1 MIIANVGFWAFIGG
15 IILAALGFVVAVI
28 SAVSTTFFII
38 SMIFLGFWIHRKVNK
53 LDYQKVFKVSFIIY
67 LSLSILTVVVPAT
80 YAAVSVYNTPLIN
93 SKAYPDTKENV
104 NHIETHNFFTFDG
117 VRYINISDMVSHA
130 KAEDGKTSIA
140 NPRGSGEIIYE
151 LENDSGK
158 ILLEYNGELYC
169 AEDDVKHVVEYYNN
183 PENYDYYLRSQ
194 RKGTVVS
201 IHMSNEKCQK
211 IWEVISK
218 NENKTDE
225 EILDLVEYDIIKKSY
240 DGVYSE
246 TRTFLQSEDKHYV
259 KSETGYFLVED
270 PEVKN
275 ELSLIVDLAWAYY

>member
-1 MIIANVGFWAFIGG
+1 MIIANVGFWSFIGG

-28 SAVSTTFFII
+28 SVVSTTFFII
-38 SMIFLGFWIHRKVNK
+38 SMIFLGFWIHRKRNK
-53 LDYQKVFKVSFIIY
+53 LDYQKIFKVSFIIY

-117 VRYINISDMVSHA
+117 VKYVNISDMVSHA

-140 NPRGSGEIIYE
+140 NPRGSGEIIYK
-151 LENDSGK
+151 LENDSSK
-158 ILLEYNGELYC
+158 MLLEYNGELYC
-169 AEDDVKHVVEYYNN
+169 AEDDIKHVVEYYNN
-183 PENYDYYLRSQ
+183 PENYDYYTHRYGG
-194 RKGTVVS
+194 RTVS
-201 IHMSNEKCQK
+201 IHMSNEKCQE

-225 EILDLVEYDIIKKSY
+225 EIPDLMDYDIIKESH

-246 TRTFLQSEDKHYV
+246 TRTFVQFEDKYYV

-270 PEVKN
+270 PEIEH
-275 ELSLIVDLAWAYY
+275 ELFLIMQLALTSV